1 VAGTASPVYTE
12 NGLAGGG
19 YGLVVENPLSF
30 GIFLAPFHPVGQ
42 NPTLALERDLELV
55 VRLDELGFDEAWIG
69 EHHSAGYEIIA
80 SPEVFIAV
88 ASQRTDHIRLGT
100 GVSSLPYHH
109 PLVLADRMVLL
120 DHLTRGRVMFGV
132 GPGALPSDAYM
143 MGIDPMTQRDRMEE
157 SLEAI
162 LALLDGSQLVTRE
175 ASWFTLRD
183 ARVQLRPYTHPR
195 FEIAVAAQISPSGPR
210 AAGRFGLS
218 LLSIGATT
226 AGGFD
231 VLGSHWTVMEERS
244 AQFGT
249 SVDRGKWRLVGPM
262 HLAET
267 EEQARKD
274 VAFGLARWVDYFER
288 VAALPLAPSTLDPD
302 KMVDALMEIGFAV
315 VGTPEMAVA
324 QIERLID
331 QSGGFG
337 TYLLM
342 AHEWADREATLHS
355 YELFAREVMPR
366 FQGSLGAL
374 EASRDWAAENR
385 PEFIGAVGGAIMQAI
400 TDHNAEREANKS
412 E

>member
-1 VAGTASPVYTE
+1 MKGPTR
-12 NGLAGGG
+12 
-19 YGLVVENPLSF
+19 F

-42 NPTLALERDLELV
+42 NPTLALERDIELV

-69 EHHSAGYEIIA
+69 EHHSAGFEIIA

-88 ASQRTDHIRLGT
+88 LAERTRHIRLGT

-109 PLVLADRMVLL
+109 PLMIADRMLLL
-120 DHLTRGRVMFGV
+120 DHLTRGRVMMGV
-132 GPGALPSDAYM
+132 GPGALPSDAFM
-143 MGIDPMTQRDRMEE
+143 MGIDPMAQRQMMEE

-175 ASWFTLRD
+175 AGWFTLRD
-183 ARVQLRPYTHPR
+183 ARTQLRPYTDPC
-195 FEIAVAAQISPSGPR
+195 FEIAVAAQVSPAGPR

-218 LLSIGATT
+218 LLSIGATS

-231 VLGSHWTVMEERS
+231 LLGSHWQVMEER
-244 AQFGT
+244 ATEFDT
-249 SVDRGKWRLVGPM
+249 VVDRRKWRLVGPM

-267 EEQARKD
+267 EAQARAD
-274 VAFGLARWVDYFER
+274 VEFGLAQWIDYFEK
-288 VAALPLAPSTLDPD
+288 VAALPLAPQSLHVGD
-302 KMVDALMEIGFAV
+302 MVDAINNTGFAV
-315 VGTPEMAVA
+315 VGTPEMAIA
-324 QIERLID
+324 QMERLAE

-337 TYLLM
+337 TFLLM

-374 EASRDWAAENR
+374 SDSRDWAAENR
-385 PEFIGAVGGAIMQAI
+385 PSFIGAAGGAVLQAI
-400 TDHNAEREANKS
+400 QDHHEERNAKKPDLDPAVSR
-412 E
+412 